1 MLDQLRQDVLRA
13 NLELVRAG
21 LVVLTWGNASGL
33 DRDRGLVAIK
43 PSGVSYD
50 TLSAADLVIVDL
62 EGRVVEGRLR
72 PSSDLATHLA
82 LYQAWPKIGGIV
94 HTHSQ
99 VATTFAQ
106 ACREITCFGTT
117 HADHFHG
124 PVPVTRP
131 LTAAEVAGDYEAAT
145 GAVILERFA
154 DLHPAHVPAVLVAN
168 HGPFTWG
175 RDAADAAHNAIAL
188 EQVAAMALGTLQLAP
203 EQGPIAAHILDK
215 HFSRKHGPKAY
226 YGQGGGGPSPVGSRH
241 V

>member
-1 MLDQLRQDVLRA
+1 MLEQLRQEVLRA
-13 NLELVRAG
+13 NLDLVHAG

-33 DRDRGLVAIK
+33 DRDRGLVVIK

-50 TLSAADLVIVDL
+50 TLCADDLVVVDL
-62 EGRVVEGRLR
+62 DGQVVEGRLR

-82 LYQAWPKIGGIV
+82 LYRAWPEIGGIV

-106 ACREITCFGTT
+106 ACREIPCFGTT

-131 LTAAEVAGDYEAAT
+131 LTATEVAGNYEAAT

-154 DLHPAHVPAVLVAN
+154 GLNPAHVPAVLVAN

-175 RDAADAAHNAIAL
+175 RSASDAAHNAVAL

-203 EQGPIAAHILDK
+203 GQGPIAGHILDK
-215 HFSRKHGPKAY
+215 HFSRKHGPQAY
-226 YGQGGGGPSPVGSRH
+226 YGQTGATPPPGARH
-241 V
+241 G